1 MHCNLVR
8 IFCSVVGIFGNLMV
22 VSSVRN
28 QDHLQVKITITMM
41 LRTRMRM
48 IEKDGKDDE
57 NDEDEDDGKVGA
69 GEHNVDDVDDVDD
82 VGAGEHNQ
90 PAVGQHLLL

>member
-1 MHCNLVR
+1 
-8 IFCSVVGIFGNLMV
+8 
-22 VSSVRN
+22 
-28 QDHLQVKITITMM
+28 M

-57 NDEDEDDGKVGA
+57 NDEDDGDGDDG
-69 GEHNVDDVDDVDD
+69 VDDVDD

>member
-1 MHCNLVR
+1 MHCNVVR

-57 NDEDEDDGKVGA
+57 NDEDDGDVGA
-69 GEHNVDDVDDVDD
+69 GEHNVDDVDD